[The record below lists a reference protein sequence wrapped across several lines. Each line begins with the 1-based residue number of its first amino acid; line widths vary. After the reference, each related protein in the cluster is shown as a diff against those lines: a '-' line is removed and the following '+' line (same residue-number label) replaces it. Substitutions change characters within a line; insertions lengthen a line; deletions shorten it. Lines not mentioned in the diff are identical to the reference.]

1 MGILQMRKSSAGHPL
16 TTARATLAE
25 MIAETTAADTRLAE
39 LEAIRGRAW
48 SEVREAQDAA
58 AAAQEAAATV
68 ARANVE
74 HSTRRLLG
82 DAGPPPMTPA
92 AARLALQDAL
102 DAEATAS
109 AAYRAID
116 IELKALSERTESRG
130 MRLDQAAAEVL
141 REEMPDTVRALLADI
156 DALQKQ
162 MVDKAQ
168 ALAWAINRGV
178 VKAFGIDATP
188 GVGEISGRCTTPATS
203 WVVWNRPNAS
213 PMTAGWAA
221 AFAALQAD
229 ASAPGPR

>member
-1 MGILQMRKSSAGHPL
+1 MSILQMRKPQSAPL
-16 TTARATLAE
+16 SPARANLADV
-25 MIAETTAADTRLAE
+25 IAETTAADTRIAE
-39 LEAIRGRAW
+39 LQAIRDRAW
-48 SEVREAQDAA
+48 REVRDAQAA
-58 AAAQEAAATV
+58 ASKAQEAATTAAHDNAAYAV
-68 ARANVE
+68 
-74 HSTRRLLG
+74 RRLTG

-92 AARLALQDAL
+92 AARLALQDAI

-116 IELKALSERTESRG
+116 IELKVLSERTESRG

-221 AFAALQAD
+221 AFAALKAD